1 MCMRMLPCRRQ
12 PVSNCD
18 FLLSEVEPVQ
28 PLSWL
33 TEPSQRN
40 YAEQILKALQST
52 PCKFIVVVR
61 RQTKKPP
68 TNREEYGRAV

>member
-1 MCMRMLPCRRQ
+1 MCMRKLPCRRQ
-12 PVSNCD
+12 SVSNCD
-18 FLLSEVEPVQ
+18 FLLSEVEPGQ